1 MKHLHRPTKKL
12 HTVRIYK
19 GVYSCGSSVEY
30 LRRELVEQ
38 YCPCAGEKHP
48 LTRIV
53 EFAAERE
60 IEVE

>member
-1 MKHLHRPTKKL
+1 MSKPIKKL
-12 HTVRIYK
+12 CQVRIYK
-19 GVYSCGSSVEY
+19 VSYSCGSSVEY
-30 LRRELVEQ
+30 LRRDTIEQ